1 MSEASRRR
9 ARAWG
14 ALLCGACLA
23 LGAAGCISAPTKSPL
38 MEQSDNLVDM
48 TSVQLRGQLYDFTSR
63 YATVVE
69 GAADAIMEATD
80 DPAVREWALT
90 WKLEAIPQVHRAAF
104 KPDPLFG
111 LIDTAVLCGQMLA
124 FFTNGAG
131 SDLFGN
137 HQEIAIEAAE
147 WLKSDVWRLA
157 ESITLSGDPAR
168 ARGEIAEFVAEH
180 PIGDLYFLRDS
191 VEPLLATMTKRRSRG
206 AGAVI
211 GGISEAVDD
220 LSKRLTIYAAHL
232 PKEARWQAELAAM
245 QLTQNPP
252 VEDVLLAVGSLAES
266 HESFAGSV
274 ASALDLITAEREAA
288 FGELED
294 LTRRR
299 IDDID
304 RQREDTIAALRL
316 EREALVQAIEAQT
329 ALALQRIQE
338 ERVATMNHLEQ
349 MLETTVDFSFDRSED
364 LADRLF
370 FRVLILIVILAATL
384 LVVAIL
390 FMRLLRQRPA
400 HRSELT

>member
-1 MSEASRRR
+1 
-9 ARAWG
+9 
-14 ALLCGACLA
+14 
-23 LGAAGCISAPTKSPL
+23 
-38 MEQSDNLVDM
+38 MEQLDNLVDM

-80 DPAVREWALT
+80 DPVVREWALT

-111 LIDTAVLCGQMLA
+111 LIDTAVLCGQMLE
-124 FFTNGAG
+124 FFRDGAG
-131 SDLFGN
+131 SDLFGDY
-137 HQEIAIEAAE
+137 QEIAIEAAE

-191 VEPLLATMTKRRSRG
+191 VEPLLATMVKRRSHG

-232 PKEARWQAELAAM
+232 PKEARWQAEIAAIEM
-245 QLTQNPP
+245 MQNPP
-252 VEDVLLAVGSLAES
+252 VEDALLAVGSLAES

-288 FGELED
+288 FGDLED
-294 LTRRR
+294 LTYRMIREV
-299 IDDID
+299 D
-304 RQREDTIAALRL
+304 RQREDTMAALRL
-316 EREALVQAIEAQT
+316 EREALVRAIEAQT
-329 ALALQRIQE
+329 ELALRQVQE
-338 ERVATMNHLEQ
+338 ERIATMSQLQKMVEA
-349 MLETTVDFSFDRSED
+349 TVESSFDRSED
-364 LADRLF
+364 LAERLF
-370 FRVLILIVILAATL
+370 YRALILVVILAATL
-384 LVVAIL
+384 LVLAIL
-390 FMRLLRQRPA
+390 FLRLLRQPGSS
-400 HRSELT
+400 RS